1 MNTMIEIE
9 NLGFGY
15 HRKRPVFSGLDL
27 SLKTGHIYGLL
38 GKNGVGKTTL
48 LKLMSGLL
56 FPKAGTV
63 NIMGC
68 DPRLRQP
75 SLLSQLFFL
84 PEEIWLPEMRP
95 KQYARLLSPFYPEF
109 SFESLEKAM
118 EEFEVSDQAK
128 LNHLSYGQRKKFLI
142 CLGIA
147 SNVRL
152 LIMDEPTNG
161 LDIPSKSS
169 FRRLI
174 SSASVDD
181 RCIMISTHQV
191 RDLEN
196 LIDALIVMDN
206 SRVYINATTGQIVER
221 LSFRQVGQEEEV
233 LYAEDSLR
241 GKWGVVENTTG
252 EESKLDMELFF
263 NAVLKNPRK
272 MTEIFNR

>member
-1 MNTMIEIE
+1 MSMMIEIKD
-9 NLGFGY
+9 LGFSY

-27 SLKTGHIYGLL
+27 FLGTGHIYGLL

-56 FPKAGTV
+56 FPQTGRV
-63 NIMGC
+63 NIM
-68 DPRLRQP
+68 DREPRLREP

-84 PEEIWLPEMRP
+84 PEEIWLPEIRP
-95 KQYARLLSPFYPEF
+95 RQYARLLAPFYPEF
-109 SFESLEKAM
+109 DFELLEKTM
-118 EEFEVSDQAK
+118 EEFEVSDRVK
-128 LNHLSYGQRKKFLI
+128 MNNLSYGQRKKFLI

-147 SNVRL
+147 CNARL

-161 LDIPSKSS
+161 LDIPSKSC

-174 SSASVDD
+174 SSASADD
-181 RCIMISTHQV
+181 RCIIISTHQV

-206 SRVYINATTGQIVER
+206 SRVYINATTGEIVER

-241 GKWGVVENTTG
+241 GKWGVVENMTG
-252 EESKLDMELFF
+252 EESKLDIELFF
-263 NAVLKNPRK
+263 NAVLKNPQK
-272 MTEIFNR
+272 MMQIFNP